1 MLKHVLY
8 GDGIHDDLPAI
19 QEMLDNRSYVY
30 LPPPEKNYLIGKA
43 IRLSSGQELRLDRF
57 SRIMLI
63 EHSNTCMLKNRN
75 AGTRDK
81 NIKVSGGI
89 WDMNHRFQRPNPA
102 HFSDKK
108 KGELSPGEWSR
119 ARADSDPYCKEP
131 LPIYSGFC
139 MMFFNVAGLT
149 VSDITIENPVTYGID
164 VAFTENFTV
173 ENIHFDYFEGS
184 PKLWN
189 MDGIHIEGGCKNGY
203 IHNLSGTCHDDTV
216 ALTTEDLY
224 RGDIENITVDGIYG
238 RDSHSAVR
246 LLSRANKLKNVH
258 ITNIYGTY
266 YVAGIIISKYSQEEK
281 YRSAIS
287 NITIDNVYASFCMG
301 TKDVTWT
308 EDGLISFG
316 SGIDVQNAVIE
327 KLFRDEECKNPPAIN
342 IGDGSI
348 IGSLSISDCRQMN
361 FTGEPMEFIRNNGKI
376 KKLYLKNIEQDEELL
391 SGEGTVE
398 ALYSCDAAYPD

>member
-119 ARADSDPYCKEP
+119 ERADSDPYCKEP

-203 IHNLSGTCHDDTV
+203 IHNLSGTCHDDTI

-258 ITNIYGTY
+258 ITKHIRHILCGRDHNKQIL
-266 YVAGIIISKYSQEEK
+266 AG
-281 YRSAIS
+281 
-287 NITIDNVYASFCMG
+287 
-301 TKDVTWT
+301 
-308 EDGLISFG
+308 
-316 SGIDVQNAVIE
+316 
-327 KLFRDEECKNPPAIN
+327 
-342 IGDGSI
+342 
-348 IGSLSISDCRQMN
+348 
-361 FTGEPMEFIRNNGKI
+361 GKI
-376 KKLYLKNIEQDEELL
+376 PFRYFKHNNR
-391 SGEGTVE
+391 
-398 ALYSCDAAYPD
+398 